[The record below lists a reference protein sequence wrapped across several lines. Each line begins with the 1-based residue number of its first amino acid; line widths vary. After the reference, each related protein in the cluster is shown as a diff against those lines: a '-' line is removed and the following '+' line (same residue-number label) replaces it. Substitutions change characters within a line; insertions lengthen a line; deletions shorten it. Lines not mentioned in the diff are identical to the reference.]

1 MEHRPTHIQ
10 CPYLRF
16 WQLASSMIL
25 YEVNRTGF
33 LNDKVKLVT
42 CDSMAAMLAFVINTF
57 VMIFVMR
64 DHAVS
69 MGRAQRLL
77 PTWRPSCS
85 AMRVP
90 TLGWLRHLLPKGP
103 PLSTPRVLLPSSIF
117 ALLLFLSLLVQPAM
131 GSVTAANTDG
141 PAATNKTD
149 RNATQ
154 HPVLNDSMSPG
165 ATTSSGAPPPSPL
178 AWTNVYF
185 LPQHPSVGIHARPPR
200 TCLDCSRFAL

>member
-1 MEHRPTHIQ
+1 
-10 CPYLRF
+10 
-16 WQLASSMIL
+16 MIL

-33 LNDKVKLVT
+33 LNYKVKLVT

-103 PLSTPRVLLPSSIF
+103 PSSTPRVLLPSSIF

-131 GSVTAANTDG
+131 GSVTAANTD
-141 PAATNKTD
+141 
-149 RNATQ
+149 
-154 HPVLNDSMSPG
+154 
-165 ATTSSGAPPPSPL
+165 
-178 AWTNVYF
+178 
-185 LPQHPSVGIHARPPR
+185 
-200 TCLDCSRFAL
+200 